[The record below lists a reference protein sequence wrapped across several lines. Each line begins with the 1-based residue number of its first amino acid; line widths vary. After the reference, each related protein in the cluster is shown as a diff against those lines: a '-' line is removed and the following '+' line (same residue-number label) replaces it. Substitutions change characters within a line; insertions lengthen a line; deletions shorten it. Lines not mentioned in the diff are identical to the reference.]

1 MTSTAVSGD
10 SGGEHGR
17 GTSLLNGRVADVATL
32 REAVVHVCSTA
43 CKPDGFAGAHRKVS
57 VHLAPRLRQNA
68 RQACAARHDF
78 LANGLEPD
86 DAPLR
91 VHSSPCAECTR
102 RGSAAGSEPFA
113 NAMRRAERASGMSGN
128 EGSVTLFDPSTCAT
142 RQ

>member
-32 REAVVHVCSTA
+32 LEAVAHVCSTA

-68 RQACAARHDF
+68 RHRRR
-78 LANGLEPD
+78 
-86 DAPLR
+86 LR
-91 VHSSPCAECTR
+91 VPFLER
-102 RGSAAGSEPFA
+102 RIDAHEAKHVMALSAV
-113 NAMRRAERASGMSGN
+113 R
-128 EGSVTLFDPSTCAT
+128 
-142 RQ
+142 